1 MASTM
6 DGRAARGAR
15 SRMAILDR
23 ARGIAATQG
32 LDGVSFARL
41 ATDIDMS
48 KSGVAALFGSKE
60 GLQLATV
67 AAAREVF
74 IDEVVRPA
82 LGVPGGVARLA
93 TLIAAHLDYSERRRE
108 SGGCFFSATSSEFA
122 GRPSAV
128 KDAIAA
134 ARVEWDETL
143 ERVVTSA
150 VRADELPESTDV
162 AQLAFEIRALL
173 ECANTDGVR
182 LASAEPYERAR
193 RAALSMLEARRHSG

>member
-1 MASTM
+1 MASTT

-15 SRMAILDR
+15 SRTAILDR
-23 ARGIAATQG
+23 ARVVATTRG
-32 LDGVSFARL
+32 LDGVSFAQI

-48 KSGVAALFGSKE
+48 KSGVAALFASKE
-60 GLQLATV
+60 ALQLATV
-67 AAAREVF
+67 SVARDVY

-82 LGVPGGVARLA
+82 LDVPRGIGRLEV
-93 TLIAAHLDYSERRRE
+93 LIDAHLQYSERRRQT
-108 SGGCFFSATSSEFA
+108 GGCFFSATSSEFA

-143 ERVVTSA
+143 ERVVSSA
-150 VRADELPESTDV
+150 VMSGDLPDSTDV

-182 LASAEPYERAR
+182 LDSPEPYGRAR
-193 RAALSMLEARRHSG
+193 RAAQSLLEARRGR